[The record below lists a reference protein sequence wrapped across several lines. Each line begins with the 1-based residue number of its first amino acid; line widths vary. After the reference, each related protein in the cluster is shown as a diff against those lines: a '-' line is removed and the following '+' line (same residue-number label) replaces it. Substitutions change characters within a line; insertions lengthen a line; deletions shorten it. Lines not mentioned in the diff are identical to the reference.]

1 MFLFVCTV
9 FSSAFC
15 QFDQGV
21 IFAFPHSD
29 GIMFLYFVLLISVSK
44 RVIIIIGR
52 NYIATDSIHE
62 EEYYLAEFID
72 MALPE
77 EQLRVPV
84 PDEMEDY
91 LSMFI
96 DHASAGSSSEDK
108 DPSYNDPS
116 GVEIMQSIYLS
127 GYSSFDYSSVI
138 DTVRISTAR
147 ISPAGMRFYIPD
159 TTLICYTLSGEGEIF
174 VGGKVIKCRKYDCVC
189 INCDKRPHFR
199 AYPGEPWD
207 CAIIRVS
214 GKFKSDLYPA
224 LCGHIQEQGTAFMT
238 FGAGTR
244 FRSVIWE
251 LLSIKT
257 ENSIYFETLYSHLLL
272 SLFLELDMAITLS
285 ADKPTII
292 PDIILD
298 IQRYLDNNYSKDINL
313 DLLAKTF
320 NISKF
325 HMSREFKKNIG
336 KSPIDYLID
345 VRIAR
350 AKSLLYDSD
359 RSIASICQ
367 LVGIPNPNHFLY
379 LFKEREGITP
389 SAFRRFKL

>member
-1 MFLFVCTV
+1 MNVFV
-9 FSSAFC
+9 
-15 QFDQGV
+15 
-21 IFAFPHSD
+21 
-29 GIMFLYFVLLISVSK
+29 
-44 RVIIIIGR
+44 GR
-52 NYIATDSIHE
+52 TYINTENLND
-62 EEYYLAEFID
+62 EEYYLSEFIE

-77 EQLRVPV
+77 EELRVNQT
-84 PDEMEDY
+84 DEMDDY

-96 DHASAGSSSEDK
+96 DHVHTENVREDK
-108 DPSYNDPS
+108 TSRDSELGD
-116 GVEIMQSIYLS
+116 VDIIQSIFLS
-127 GYSSFDYSSVI
+127 GFSEYDFSSKI
-138 DTVRISTAR
+138 NTVRISTAR
-147 ISPAGMRFYIPD
+147 IFPGGMRFYMPN
-159 TTLICYTLSGEGEIF
+159 TTLICYTLSGEGEVF
-174 VGGKVIKCRKYDCVC
+174 AGGKVMRCRKYDCVC
-189 INCDKRPHFR
+189 INCDSKPQFR
-199 AYPGEPWD
+199 AYPGEPWE
-207 CAIIRVS
+207 CAFIRVS
-214 GKFKSDLYPA
+214 GRMDSELYPTLSRYVRDQA
-224 LCGHIQEQGTAFMT
+224 TVFMP

-244 FRSVIWE
+244 FRSIIWD
-251 LLSIKT
+251 LLSIRT
-257 ENSIYFETLYSHLLL
+257 GSSIYNETLYNHLIL

-285 ADKPTII
+285 ADKPNII

-320 NISKF
+320 NLSKF

-359 RSIASICQ
+359 RSISSICQ
-367 LVGIPNPNHFLY
+367 LVGIPNSNHFLY

>member
-1 MFLFVCTV
+1 MIVFV
-9 FSSAFC
+9 
-15 QFDQGV
+15 
-21 IFAFPHSD
+21 
-29 GIMFLYFVLLISVSK
+29 
-44 RVIIIIGR
+44 GR
-52 NYIATDSIHE
+52 TYINTESFRD
-62 EEYYLAEFID
+62 EEYYLSEFIE

-77 EQLRVPV
+77 EELRVNQV
-84 PDEMEDY
+84 DEVDDY

-96 DHASAGSSSEDK
+96 DHARAEEAAEKKASHDSELGDV
-108 DPSYNDPS
+108 D
-116 GVEIMQSIYLS
+116 ILQSIFLS
-127 GYSSFDYSSVI
+127 GFSEYDFSSQV
-138 DTVRISTAR
+138 DTIRISTAR
-147 ISPAGMRFYIPD
+147 ISPGGMRFYMPE
-159 TTLICYTLSGEGEIF
+159 TTLICYTLGGEGELF
-174 VGGKVIKCRKYDCVC
+174 AGGKVIRCRKYDCVC
-189 INCDKRPHFR
+189 VNCDSKPQLR
-199 AYPGEPWD
+199 AYPGAPWE
-207 CAIIRVS
+207 CAFVRLS
-214 GKFKSDLYPA
+214 GKMDSELYPT
-224 LCGHIQEQGTAFMT
+224 LCSYVREQNTVFMP

-244 FRSVIWE
+244 FRSIIWD
-251 LLSIKT
+251 LLSIRT
-257 ENSIYFETLYSHLLL
+257 ENSIYNETLYNHLIL
-272 SLFLELDMAITLS
+272 SMLLELDMAITLTS
-285 ADKPTII
+285 DKPSII

-350 AKSLLYDSD
+350 AKTMLYDSD